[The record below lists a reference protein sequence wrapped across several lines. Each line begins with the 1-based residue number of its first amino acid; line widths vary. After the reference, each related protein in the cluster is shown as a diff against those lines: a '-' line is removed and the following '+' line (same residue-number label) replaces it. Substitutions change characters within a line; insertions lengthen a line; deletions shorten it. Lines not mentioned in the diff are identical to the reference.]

1 MSIDQD
7 IAGEKIPCQRAMLMS
22 ITTAMP
28 ILGPAAWRGEDLA
41 IAQDW
46 IRPIAAAETEEL
58 DAALRAVERRGLD
71 WPALTRDDFPIPRF
85 ARSLADVSREL
96 EDGRGL
102 VLLRRLPVE
111 RYTEAELR
119 IIYWG
124 LGQHLGTPGY
134 QNAQGELIGDVR
146 DENRLYG
153 SVRELDPAVAGEPR
167 TSRSKARTAGPLRFH
182 TDRVDVVTLLCVRPA
197 ARGGLS
203 KVASAIAV
211 HNAILERRPDLHAL
225 LCQPYYHSREGEAGG
240 RQKYYAM
247 PIFGM
252 RDGRF
257 TSQYSR
263 TFVENAQHIAGV
275 PKLTAAQDEALDLWA
290 EVCEELCYP
299 MALEAGDLQLLNNHV
314 VYHARTT
321 YEDDAAP
328 GRDRF
333 LMRLWLSMP
342 NSRALPDGY
351 EALWG
356 SIEAGAPRGGI
367 APLIGGRA

>member
-1 MSIDQD
+1 MSTVL
-7 IAGEKIPCQRAMLMS
+7 ARP
-22 ITTAMP
+22 IT
-28 ILGPAAWRGEDLA
+28 GPMVWTGEDLA
-41 IAQDW
+41 RSADW
-46 IRPIAAAETEEL
+46 IRPVTPAEVDEL
-58 DAALRAVERRGLD
+58 DAALRAVQARGLA
-71 WPALTRDDFPIPRF
+71 WPELTRDDVAIPR
-85 ARSLADVSREL
+85 LAAALAEVSREL

-102 VLLRRLPVE
+102 VLLRGLPVE
-111 RYTEAELR
+111 RYREDELR

-124 LGQHLGTPGY
+124 LGRHLGTPRY

-153 SVRELDPAVAGEPR
+153 TVREIDPARAGEPR
-167 TSRSKARTAGPLRFH
+167 TSRSKARSAGPLRFH
-182 TDRVDVVTLLCVRPA
+182 TDRTDVVTLLCVRPA

-203 KVASAIAV
+203 KVVSGPAV

-225 LCQPYYHSREGEAGG
+225 LCAPYYHSREGEAGG
-240 RQKYYAM
+240 RQRHYAI

-263 TFVENAQHIAGV
+263 TFVENAQGLPGV
-275 PKLTAAQDEALDLWA
+275 PPLSAAQNEALDLWA
-290 EVCEELCYP
+290 EVCEELCYA
-299 MALEAGDLQLLNNHV
+299 MELRAGDLQLLNNHV

-321 YEDDAAP
+321 YEDDPRP

-342 NSRALPDGY
+342 NSRALPAGY

-356 SIEAGAPRGGI
+356 SIEPGVPRGGI
-367 APLIGGRA
+367 AQAVGGTA

>member
-1 MSIDQD
+1 MSV
-7 IAGEKIPCQRAMLMS
+7 
-22 ITTAMP
+22 TTAQP
-28 ILGPAAWRGEDLA
+28 ITGPEAWRGEDLA
-41 IAQDW
+41 RSTDW
-46 IRPIAAAETEEL
+46 IHPVTAAEMEEL
-58 DAALRAVERRGLD
+58 DAALRGVQQRGLD
-71 WPALTRDDFPIPRF
+71 WQKMTREDFSIPRL
-85 ARSLADVSREL
+85 AASLTAVSHEL
-96 EDGRGL
+96 EHGRGL
-102 VLLRRLPVE
+102 VLLRRIPVE
-111 RYTEAELR
+111 RYTESELR

-124 LGQHLGTPGY
+124 LGLHLGTPRF
-134 QNAQGELIGDVR
+134 QNAQAELIGDVR

-153 SVRELDPAVAGEPR
+153 GVRELDPARANEPR
-167 TSRSKARTAGPLRFH
+167 TSRSKARSAGPLRFH

-203 KVASAIAV
+203 KVVSGPAV

-225 LCQPYYHSREGEAGG
+225 LCAPYYHSREGESGG
-240 RQKYYAM
+240 RDRYYTM

-275 PKLTAAQDEALDLWA
+275 PPLTAAQNEALDLWA
-290 EVCEELCYP
+290 DVCEELCYS
-299 MALEAGDLQLLNNHV
+299 MDMRAGDLQLLNNHV
-314 VYHARTT
+314 VYHARAT
-321 YEDDAAP
+321 YEDDPTP

-342 NSRALPDGY
+342 NSRALPAGY

-356 SIEAGAPRGGI
+356 SIEAGALRGGI
-367 APLIGGRA
+367 AQPAGR

>member
-1 MSIDQD
+1 MS
-7 IAGEKIPCQRAMLMS
+7 G
-22 ITTAMP
+22 TTATP

-41 IAQDW
+41 RSIDW
-46 IRPIAAAETEEL
+46 IRPITGAEAEEI
-58 DAALRAVERRGLD
+58 DAALRAVQRRGLD
-71 WPALTRDDFPIPRF
+71 WPQMTRDDFAIPRF
-85 ARSLADVSREL
+85 AQSLAGVSQDL

-124 LGQHLGTPGY
+124 IGLHLGTPRY
-134 QNAQGELIGDVR
+134 QSAQGELIGDVR

-153 SVRELDPAVAGEPR
+153 AVRETDPTVAGEPR

-197 ARGGLS
+197 ARGGSS
-203 KVASAIAV
+203 KVVSAVAV
-211 HNAILERRPDLHAL
+211 HNAILERRPGLHAL
-225 LCQPYYHSREGEAGG
+225 LGQPYFHSREGEAGG
-240 RQKYYAM
+240 RQRYYAM
-247 PIFGM
+247 PIWGM

-263 TFVENAQHIAGV
+263 TFVENAQHIPRV
-275 PKLTAAQDEALDLWA
+275 PRLTAAQEEALDLWA
-290 EVCEELCYP
+290 EVCEELCYE
-299 MALEAGDLQLLNNHV
+299 MKLEAGDLQLLNNHV

-321 YEDDAAP
+321 YEDDPAP

-342 NSRALPDGY
+342 NSRALPEGY
-351 EALWG
+351 EVLWG
-356 SIEAGAPRGGI
+356 RIEAGAPRGGI
-367 APLIGGRA
+367 AQAAG